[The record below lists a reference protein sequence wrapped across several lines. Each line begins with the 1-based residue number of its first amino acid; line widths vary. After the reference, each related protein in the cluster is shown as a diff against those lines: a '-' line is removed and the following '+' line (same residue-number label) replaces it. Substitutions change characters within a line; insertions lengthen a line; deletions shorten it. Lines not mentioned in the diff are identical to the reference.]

1 MSAAAG
7 PPPLDPAVAGD
18 VLAGAAEP
26 GSARAAALGRIRLG
40 WLRFSASPAAMIG
53 LGIIAVLVL
62 SGIFAP
68 WIVPQDPYAQSL
80 PDQLRPPS
88 AQHWFGTD
96 EFGRDIFSR
105 VVQGTRVTL
114 LIVLLVA
121 ALAAPIGLAIGC
133 AAGYLGGRV
142 DAVLMRL
149 TDIAL
154 AFPRLVLALAFV
166 AALGP
171 GLDHAILAIALTGWP
186 PYARLARA
194 EALTLRRSD
203 YIAAVRL
210 LGASPAR
217 IILRH
222 VLPLCLPSLLVRATL
237 DMAGVILIAAG
248 LGFLGLGAQPP
259 TAEWGAMLSAGREYL
274 LTAWWVATIPGLAI
288 FFTSM
293 GFNLLGDGLRDLLDP
308 RQAG

>member
-1 MSAAAG
+1 MSAAPIGAE
-7 PPPLDPAVAGD
+7 PASATAAFLRRLREAWLVFASSPSA
-18 VLAGAAEP
+18 LAGLA
-26 GSARAAALGRIRLG
+26 
-40 WLRFSASPAAMIG
+40 
-53 LGIIAVLVL
+53 IIALL
-62 SGIFAP
+62 LLTGLLAP
-68 WIVPQDPYAQSL
+68 WIAPYDPFLQSL
-80 PDQLRPPS
+80 PDQLKPPS
-88 AQHWFGTD
+88 AAHWFGTD

-105 VVQGTRVTL
+105 IIHGARITVA
-114 LIVLLVA
+114 IVLLVA
-121 ALAAPIGLAIGC
+121 LIAAPVGLAIGC

-166 AALGP
+166 ASMGP

-194 EALTLRRSD
+194 EAMTLRRSD

-210 LGASPAR
+210 LGASPGR

-222 VLPLCLPSLLVRATL
+222 VVPLCLPSLLVRATL
-237 DMAGVILIAAG
+237 DMAGIILIAAG

-274 LTAWWVATIPGLAI
+274 LTAWWVATIPGLTI
-288 FFTSM
+288 FLVSM
-293 GFNLLGDGLRDLLDP
+293 GFNLLGDGLRDVLDP
-308 RQAG
+308 RQAS

>member
-1 MSAAAG
+1 MSATVE
-7 PPPLDPAVAGD
+7 PASDREA
-18 VLAGAAEP
+18 L
-26 GSARAAALGRIRLG
+26 LGRLRSG
-40 WLRFSASPAAMIG
+40 WLRFSASPSAMIG
-53 LGIIAVLVL
+53 LTIIGTLVL
-62 SGIFAP
+62 CAILAP
-68 WIVPQDPYAQSL
+68 WIIPQNPYVQSL
-80 PDQLRPPS
+80 PDQLQAPS
-88 AQHWFGTD
+88 AAHPFGTD
-96 EFGRDIFSR
+96 EFGRDILSR
-105 VVQGTRVTL
+105 IIQGTRVTL

-121 ALAAPIGLAIGC
+121 GIAAPIGLAIGC
-133 AAGYLGGRV
+133 AAGYLGGWV
-142 DAVLMRL
+142 DTVLMRL

-166 AALGP
+166 ASLGP

-194 EALTLRRSD
+194 EALTLRNSD

-222 VLPLCLPSLLVRATL
+222 IVPLCLPSLLVRATL

-288 FFTSM
+288 FVTSM

>member
-1 MSAAAG
+1 MSAATTM
-7 PPPLDPAVAGD
+7 
-18 VLAGAAEP
+18 EP
-26 GSARAAALGRIRLG
+26 TSTRAAFLGRLRDG
-40 WLRFSASPAAMIG
+40 WLVFAASPAALAG
-53 LGIIAVLVL
+53 LGIILL
-62 SGIFAP
+62 LLLTGIFAP
-68 WIVPQDPYAQSL
+68 WIAPYDPYAQSL
-80 PDQLRPPS
+80 PDQFKPPS
-88 AQHWFGTD
+88 AAHWFGTD

-105 VVQGTRVTL
+105 ITYGARVTVF
-114 LIVLLVA
+114 IVLLVA
-121 ALAAPIGLAIGC
+121 VIAAPLGLAIGC
-133 AAGYLGGRV
+133 VAGYLGGRV

-166 AALGP
+166 ASLGP

-194 EALTLRRSD
+194 EAMTLRNSD

-210 LGASPAR
+210 LGASPLR

-222 VLPLCLPSLLVRATL
+222 VVPLCLPSLLVRATL

-288 FFTSM
+288 FVVSM
-293 GFNLLGDGLRDLLDP
+293 GFNLLGDGLRDVLDP
-308 RQAG
+308 RQQS